1 VPLRRA
7 GLLKGMAMAAVI
19 LAALGTA
26 GAVHQSGA
34 ERKLRA
40 QFPPPGQMVDVGGRR
55 LHLYCTGAGDGPTVV
70 IEAGAGAFSV
80 NHRAVQQRVAEFARV
95 CTYDRAGYGWSDPA
109 PPGRSL
115 VDRVHDLHAV
125 LHLGGVPEPYV
136 LAGHS
141 MGGLLVQ
148 IYQQRY
154 PKEVAGMVLIEGTN
168 PNYMFGKPVGRTLA
182 TMGVGVKAGAW
193 AVSMGLKPVVDQ
205 FSNVMK
211 VPKGQPAESALS
223 FLAGPLR
230 VRAEDLAFYGKP
242 LRGARYDG
250 SKGSLHDLPL
260 AVVTR
265 GSGGGGGGWNA
276 AQAALAAMSTRSTI
290 VGAERSGHNVNID
303 RPDVVAEAIR
313 QVWETAR

>member
-1 VPLRRA
+1 
-7 GLLKGMAMAAVI
+7 MAVAALI

-26 GAVHQSGA
+26 GANHQTSV
-34 ERKLRA
+34 ERRLRA
-40 QFPPPGQMVDVGGRR
+40 QFPPTGKLVDVGERR
-55 LHLYCTGAGDGPTVV
+55 LHLYCTGSGDGPTVV

-80 NHRAVQQRVAEFARV
+80 NHWGVQKRVAEFARV

-109 PPGRSL
+109 PAGRSL
-115 VDRVHDLHAV
+115 LDRVHDLHAV

-148 IYQQRY
+148 IYQNRY

-168 PNYMFGKPVGRTLA
+168 PNAMFGKPVGRTLA
-182 TMGVGVKAGAW
+182 ATGIAANAGAW
-193 AVSMGLKPVVDQ
+193 AVSVGLKPVIDAV
-205 FSNVMK
+205 SGVMK
-211 VPKGQPAESALS
+211 PPKGQPPESALS
-223 FLAGPLR
+223 YLPGPLR

-242 LRGARYDG
+242 LRAVRYDG

-265 GSGGGGGGWNA
+265 KFSTAVGGAGWNK
-276 AQAALAAMSTRSTI
+276 AQTDLAAMSTRSSLI
-290 VGAERSGHNVNID
+290 AAERSGHNVNID
-303 RPDVVAEAIR
+303 RPDVVADAVR
-313 QVWETAR
+313 RVWEMAR